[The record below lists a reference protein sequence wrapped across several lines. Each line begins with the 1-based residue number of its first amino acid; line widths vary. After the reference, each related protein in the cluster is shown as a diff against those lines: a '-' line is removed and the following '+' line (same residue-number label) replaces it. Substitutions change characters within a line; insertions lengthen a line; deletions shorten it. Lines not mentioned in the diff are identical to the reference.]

1 MIMHCLAYVT
11 NDVIT
16 KIIPKALKKEF
27 KYRCDELA
35 CRKIIRGDKWL
46 LHCKSEHG
54 FKVATSIEIK
64 KHIIS
69 VRKNGGAW
77 ETATDSTQVCIRL
90 YSHGCV
96 LSVDPSTT

>member
-35 CRKIIRGDKWL
+35 CPGWGSDQEPFTKLTDYSSSSLDLRRLLLRGEGKGG
-46 LHCKSEHG
+46 K
-54 FKVATSIEIK
+54 AIK
-64 KHIIS
+64 RTNLQQTK
-69 VRKNGGAW
+69 
-77 ETATDSTQVCIRL
+77 
-90 YSHGCV
+90 
-96 LSVDPSTT
+96 

>member
-1 MIMHCLAYVT
+1 MHCLAYVT

-16 KIIPKALKKEF
+16 KIMPKALKKEF

-54 FKVATSIEIK
+54 FKVATGIEIK
-64 KHIIS
+64 KTYHFSKEEWRSLGNCNGLNTGLYTII
-69 VRKNGGAW
+69 
-77 ETATDSTQVCIRL
+77 
-90 YSHGCV
+90 
-96 LSVDPSTT
+96 